1 MLSRDEIS
9 RVGSLCAQLGPSEYV
24 AFSLAS
30 AHRTLPVYQAYAEQA
45 HGLYGYGVTHD
56 AVIGV
61 WRLLRGRAGATA
73 AGVGSQADIAIAR
86 ATADREKIQEL
97 SDFGVPEALAVE
109 SISAALF
116 ALSAFRGSSSDYACK
131 AAMSALEID
140 SVWAEADADRPDS
153 SGVVDWAPLRRH
165 YEQQA
170 RDLEAL
176 SNVDDPGISEALLG
190 EIQFRAESEGLYY
203 LNRMREAVSA
213 DSEQ

>member
-9 RVGSLCAQLGPSEYV
+9 RMGSLCAQLAPPRFV

-45 HGLYGYGVTHD
+45 RGLYGYGATHD
-56 AVIGV
+56 AMVGV
-61 WRLLRGRAGATA
+61 WRLLRGRVGATA
-73 AGVGSQADIAIAR
+73 AEAGSQADVAIAR
-86 ATADREKIQEL
+86 ATADLEKIQKL
-97 SDFGVPEALAVE
+97 NDFGVPEALVEE

-116 ALSAFRGSSSDYACK
+116 ALRAFRGSSSDDSYR
-131 AAMSALEID
+131 AAMSALEVD

-153 SGVVDWAPLRRH
+153 SGAVDWAPFRRH

-176 SNVDDPGISEALLG
+176 SNADDSGISEALG